1 MPQHNAV
8 LESVTYTERVLCKMS
23 RKLLAF
29 LFCLQSKGIYQ
40 RSTILH
46 FSVFLHKL
54 CKYFLNK
61 TLKINVSPIWYYA
74 KRSSQIDNF
83 TIKIL
88 FTIPTFPAYLL
99 SILYFVKIAVSEAE
113 AKACA

>member
-1 MPQHNAV
+1 MFHQKGTMQNA
-8 LESVTYTERVLCKMS
+8 
-23 RKLLAF
+23 A
-29 LFCLQSKGIYQ
+29 
-40 RSTILH
+40 
-46 FSVFLHKL
+46 HKL
-54 CKYFLNK
+54 IIL
-61 TLKINVSPIWYYA
+61 
-74 KRSSQIDNF
+74 